1 MDKNHSICNVC
12 GQYMRYHAR
21 KRIMSLAD
29 EGSYK
34 EWKNKEH
41 ISNPLNDMTYKEALE
56 KTKTRQSRND
66 ASGGGERRMRGEKV
80 PIGVM

>member
-41 ISNPLNDMTYKEALE
+41 ISNPLNDMTYKEAFE
-56 KTKTRQSRND
+56 KTKTKHNLND
-66 ASGGGERRMRGEKV
+66 AIVCGEIRMSGEKV